1 LLTLQLA
8 QSAGWSIQANHISV
22 SNSKLTDFL
31 WVEGGDSFTSTGPI
45 KFDMIDNQNLLA
57 LATPDA
63 VKSSLISLTGVA
75 QVSFTDLTVQGSSL
89 SKSPALLL
97 DNVGSLTMSNCMF
110 SSLQVQLSDLIVI
123 RKITMMKTMNV
134 TIMNV
139 LNSQIDQTRYA
150 FSITTL
156 NLVKD
161 MSMIKI
167 EKPTLRNSQIPL
179 LSVKGVNLQNPSDS
193 SKYLISL

>member
-1 LLTLQLA
+1 
-8 QSAGWSIQANHISV
+8 
-22 SNSKLTDFL
+22 
-31 WVEGGDSFTSTGPI
+31 
-45 KFDMIDNQNLLA
+45 
-57 LATPDA
+57 
-63 VKSSLISLTGVA
+63 
-75 QVSFTDLTVQGSSL
+75 
-89 SKSPALLL
+89 
-97 DNVGSLTMSNCMF
+97 MF